1 MSQQPGDGFDY
12 QVEGRSSKLR
22 PIHPTDFAH
31 EPRSDGA
38 RPTAND
44 VHDKRRRLASAG
56 FIAGGRRDGVRCE
69 VLPGHIAKAQAP
81 KSAAWRRLAALR
93 EVRDVPCPYAPV
105 GTPITVQILVR
116 LPPGISAARKAGHG
130 GTAGLVL
137 SKTGSKPCAL
147 CCCWGDSGTTS
158 KKRVW
163 AHAKRL
169 SLLGIS

>member
-1 MSQQPGDGFDY
+1 M
-12 QVEGRSSKLR
+12 
-22 PIHPTDFAH
+22 PILHTSH
-31 EPRSDGA
+31 V
-38 RPTAND
+38 PTAP
-44 VHDKRRRLASAG
+44 VQRPRRPRQARRLAGTG

-130 GTAGLVL
+130 GTAGLVS
-137 SKTGSKPCAL
+137 SKMCLKPCAQ

-158 KKRVW
+158 KKKVW

-169 SLLGIS
+169 SFASRLNELAVG

>member
-1 MSQQPGDGFDY
+1 MNCK
-12 QVEGRSSKLR
+12 VEGRSSKLR
-22 PIHPTDFAH
+22 PIHSNDFAH

-137 SKTGSKPCAL
+137 SKIGLKPCAQ
-147 CCCWGDSGTTS
+147 CCCWDDSGTTS

-169 SLLGIS
+169 SLLGALLVPKPYLC